1 MNENDI
7 GAEFRLLEANRKRT
21 SNFSGNFPV
30 FQTSVQ
36 LESINLS
43 HCVFGGIGSWY
54 LSVRPKNGIFRE
66 IFDDVLNHRG
76 PSWLPGV
83 WNELNVLDVSAL
95 CIERL
100 ASCNDISTFRQYPYP
115 VISSVDT
122 GNQLVNGQVSTR
134 SSGAAFLH
142 RTAEKIAF
150 VFVPR
155 GCQSHLA
162 TACRLYGMSGLTNAA
177 ASRTPAFH
185 PGTGNSGPGMKRW
198 CTRSGRVR

>member
-1 MNENDI
+1 MSALCIERLASCKDI
-7 GAEFRLLEANRKRT
+7 ST
-21 SNFSGNFPV
+21 
-30 FQTSVQ
+30 
-36 LESINLS
+36 LS

-185 PGTGNSGPGMKRW
+185 PGTGNSGSVLRNMRISKLENGKRKSRKK
-198 CTRSGRVR
+198 TGNG